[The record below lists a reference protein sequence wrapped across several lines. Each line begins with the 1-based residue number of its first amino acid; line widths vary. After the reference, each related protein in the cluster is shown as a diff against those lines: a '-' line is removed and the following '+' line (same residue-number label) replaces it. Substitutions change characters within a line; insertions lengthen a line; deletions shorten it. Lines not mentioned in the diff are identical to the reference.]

1 MADNP
6 CIYMV
11 GMNIPADATP
21 EQLKEFNDFYSNTHV
36 PEVVTNNR
44 GFLTGTRYE
53 LLDPSL
59 KGPRFL
65 AVYEVDGEEAAQAHL
80 DRAANPGSGNV
91 RYSTGPDV
99 WQKHDTLWRLMY
111 KPVGSAYRRR

>member
-11 GMNIPADATP
+11 GMNIPADATA
-21 EQLKEFNDFYSNTHV
+21 EQEREFNQFYTHTHV
-36 PEVVTNNR
+36 PEVVTNNA
-44 GFLTGTRYE
+44 GFLTGRRYE
-53 LLDPSL
+53 LVDPSI

-65 AVYEVDGEEAAQAHL
+65 AVYEVATEADALAHVN
-80 DRAANPGSGNV
+80 RTSQPSGSSV
-91 RYSTGPDV
+91 RYSTGPEV

-111 KPVGSAYRRR
+111 KPVAEPFFRK